1 MNQPGF
7 VTDAV
12 HPVGDAGLGFLGN
25 PLPAP
30 FQGEVVEILRGEHRM
45 FPAAEVAEST
55 VIDGAHPLAGDAT
68 SMAEPM
74 TEAAEAFRTD
84 DPAQMPHPDLTPATT
99 PDEYAARVQKCW
111 PQAMAYFNRL
121 MQETIDG

>member
-25 PLPAP
+25 PLAAP
-30 FQGEVVEILRGEHRM
+30 FQGEPVEILRGEHRV
-45 FPAAEVAEST
+45 FPAGVVAEST
-55 VIDGAHPLAGDAT
+55 VVDAAHPVVADAAT
-68 SMAEPM
+68 MAAPATEP
-74 TEAAEAFRTD
+74 AEAFRTD
-84 DPAQMPHPDLTPATT
+84 NPAQMPHPDLASATT
-99 PDEYAARVQKCW
+99 PDEYAARVQKCL